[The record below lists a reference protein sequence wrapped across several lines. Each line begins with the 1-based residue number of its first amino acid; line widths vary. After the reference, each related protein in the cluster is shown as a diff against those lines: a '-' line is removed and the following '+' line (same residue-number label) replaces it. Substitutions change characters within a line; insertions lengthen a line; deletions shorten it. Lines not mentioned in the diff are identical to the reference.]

1 MTVPLDSANP
11 TGGPYGRAKLRVF
24 RGDEEIPS
32 VPGTALAGLVD
43 LYREAATE
51 RSFHIALLWPA
62 AIRVLPLVHIFATA
76 ERWSLGDKQ
85 GVRGLLYPTKANT
98 FFPLNHLFLG
108 RTELLRFGRDLAE
121 LPSRENTLVTR
132 SCRDKDPVL
141 IKAGSF
147 QELRPCVN
155 EIFPHFERLSDTSD
169 WESYAD
175 DLLENVLTRLRR
187 HAEKGA
193 LRAQLA
199 ALGNP
204 QTAPDALFAIG
215 YQLTKTPVR
224 KALESVTR
232 VNGAEV
238 VILDAT
244 RPSRIALERWATR
257 VEEFVVALASTTQSN
272 RPGLIVLTDDAG
284 VVYQLRD
291 RLKKRLDKLRS
302 SAPIN
307 FRLGALVCCVPGD
320 GLRSVNEAERES
332 PGPKRFKIH
341 IRDKDASKIV
351 GALYKTVQ
359 TLSLTP
365 DVAKPIKDAA
375 GFLHKLSSLPSSQAV
390 VNSWLDERDADIR
403 FRDQFSWT
411 SYRAR
416 VVEFAAAGHAGP
428 HKGDLLKAVKTADAL
443 VAHYDAGTTLAHAVA
458 RAAEEPAGDRVRIVF
473 TRPILRLLAS
483 RFLERYTFASG
494 ESWLDIA
501 NRVELLL
508 TSDLERHLRAGET
521 GRYVFVGVDD
531 IVLVLLASDN
541 RIPDGSQI
549 LMTYRAGLYMR
560 WMLKPVLTF
569 PAYERFKPRIT
580 MMLDQLAQQIG
591 VDPHSVLQQD
601 DFVLPSF
608 NFSLPRSAVSSDRDD
623 EGSVRIE
630 LDDVPTIVRG
640 EHSIGYVYDPAH
652 EAAGAT
658 GFRSVEIGGVREG
671 DHLFQLSE
679 DLREL
684 LEDVLRRAGIAISHD
699 TPFEST
705 LRQYHEHVIRCLR
718 ERFPQ
723 KTKTGQLE
731 AIRER
736 IAALHPEIV
745 DLPDNI
751 SRWVSLGESLGTPFD
766 ELRPQA
772 PRQFAHF
779 KAFADALGFDQ
790 TSITWFWQSAIHPI
804 RVNRR
809 VDGRYVGDVYAKILF
824 DPESAIVHSGLSR
837 DDTDSLYQL
846 ARENVHTVLTVQR
859 CDAPINQVRS

>member
-1 MTVPLDSANP
+1 
-11 TGGPYGRAKLRVF
+11 
-24 RGDEEIPS
+24 
-32 VPGTALAGLVD
+32 
-43 LYREAATE
+43 
-51 RSFHIALLWPA
+51 
-62 AIRVLPLVHIFATA
+62 
-76 ERWSLGDKQ
+76 
-85 GVRGLLYPTKANT
+85 
-98 FFPLNHLFLG
+98 
-108 RTELLRFGRDLAE
+108 
-121 LPSRENTLVTR
+121 
-132 SCRDKDPVL
+132 
-141 IKAGSF
+141 
-147 QELRPCVN
+147 
-155 EIFPHFERLSDTSD
+155 
-169 WESYAD
+169 
-175 DLLENVLTRLRR
+175 
-187 HAEKGA
+187 
-193 LRAQLA
+193 
-199 ALGNP
+199 
-204 QTAPDALFAIG
+204 
-215 YQLTKTPVR
+215 
-224 KALESVTR
+224 
-232 VNGAEV
+232 
-238 VILDAT
+238 
-244 RPSRIALERWATR
+244 
-257 VEEFVVALASTTQSN
+257 
-272 RPGLIVLTDDAG
+272 
-284 VVYQLRD
+284 
-291 RLKKRLDKLRS
+291 
-302 SAPIN
+302 
-307 FRLGALVCCVPGD
+307 
-320 GLRSVNEAERES
+320 VNEAERES

-705 LRQYHEHVIRCLR
+705 LRQYHEQVIRCLR

-846 ARENVHTVLTVQR
+846 ARENVHTVLTIQR